1 MSIVS
6 DNVAQGA
13 EDGHYTWTQ
22 YMDGRTCS
30 LCPGGDRV
38 GTRNRCKLE
47 RENKCN
53 L

>member
-13 EDGHYTWTQ
+13 EDGHKAWTQ
-22 YMDGRTCS
+22 YADGRTCS

-38 GTRNRCKLE
+38 GMLNHCKLE
-47 RENKCN
+47 KEFKYT